1 MKYLHDKRILE
12 CYYHCQS
19 LSRVT
24 VDANLLEQ
32 FLRGGLLAQLLCI
45 NNDRQETLS
54 YKNCTRE
61 PARLARQEASKCGV
75 ISSNATNIVRSS
87 ISVEL
92 TKVVKTQT
100 YIVAMTGQWSP

>member
-1 MKYLHDKRILE
+1 MKYLHDKMILE
-12 CYYHCQS
+12 CYYHLPKRATH

-61 PARLARQEASKCGV
+61 PARLARQEASK
-75 ISSNATNIVRSS
+75 
-87 ISVEL
+87 
-92 TKVVKTQT
+92 
-100 YIVAMTGQWSP
+100 Y